1 MVELILLDWLFFD
14 RNGCF
19 MDGSQGRFSVD
30 AKALLEFLGKCLD
43 ASFSKG
49 KNLIFTRFPLLQ
61 GLWRIKDSTLLDGFR
76 NLIERDAVFL
86 LGERAAGKT
95 HLGWDDRIRWHD
107 EWHAVF
113 GEDDKRET
121 ASIPTR

>member
-19 MDGSQGRFSVD
+19 MDDPQGRFPVD
-30 AKALLEFLGKCLD
+30 AKALLEFLGKRLD
-43 ASFSKG
+43 ASFGKG
-49 KNLIFTRFPLLQ
+49 EDLLFA
-61 GLWRIKDSTLLDGFR
+61 GFLLFEEVRWIKDIALLDGLW

-86 LGERAAGKT
+86 LGERAAGKA

-107 EWHAVF
+107 EWHVVF
-113 GEDDKRET
+113 GEDDE
-121 ASIPTR
+121 